1 MESEIEHIRSKL
13 FDKKLFHHQ
22 IDKIVKASEIAQ
34 SKIDNIAAH
43 DDNILKA
50 IGVIE
55 EFLRKKHR
63 LCYGG
68 QAINAHL
75 PNKYKIYDPDTS
87 VPDYDFFTL
96 DQQSDIITIFK
107 DLKNAGFT
115 QIDVREGMHEGT
127 GKIYVDYVPVADIT
141 AINPKLYK
149 MLSVREFKT
158 DGISYLDAN
167 TLRMLMYLELSR
179 PRGEVTRWPKVFE
192 RLTLFNEFIPVRS
205 CRTNQQYGGLNTNQ
219 LQFIINFIIKNKRVF
234 AGADLLDFYNTSLR
248 IRKLNT
254 KWIFTT
260 KKPILFYSSELEM
273 DANLIRAEFKFM
285 SDKTVTIKSYSS
297 KGIDI
302 IPSMKII
309 SLDKNIAVII
319 IAETG
324 CNSYFNIPIKNES
337 IRIASMDTLITL
349 YFSLGLAS
357 YFDMGSMECLANK
370 LVGISLQAR
379 ANPSKF
385 PLPFI
390 SIKCTGH
397 QPSLPSLIREKVKRI
412 IKKRTQKRVNG
423 KSIDEKILDSKQP
436 EKTNMVNKVNK
447 KWATRVNTRL
457 RLRD

>member
-13 FDKKLFHHQ
+13 FDKKHFQQQ
-22 IDKIVKASEIAQ
+22 IDKIAKASEFAQ

-43 DDNILKA
+43 NDNILKA

-75 PNKYKIYDPDTS
+75 PSRYKIYDPDTS
-87 VPDYDFFTL
+87 VPDYDFFTS
-96 DQQSDIITIFK
+96 DQHNDIINIYK
-107 DLKNAGFT
+107 DLKNAGFI

-127 GKIYVDYVPVADIT
+127 VKIYVDYVPVADIT

-149 MLSVREFKT
+149 MLSTREFKT

-205 CRTNQQYGGLNTNQ
+205 CRVTKQLYGGLNSNQ
-219 LQFIINFIIKNKRVF
+219 LQFAVNFIIKNKRVF

-248 IRKLNT
+248 KRKLNT

-260 KKPILFYSSELEM
+260 KKPIIFYSPEPEM

-285 SDKTVTIKSYSS
+285 SDKTVSIKSYSS

-309 SLDKNIAVII
+309 SLDKNVAVFII
-319 IAETG
+319 SETG
-324 CNSYFNIPIKNES
+324 CNSYFSIPVKNES

-379 ANPSKF
+379 SNPSKF

-412 IKKRTQKRVNG
+412 IKKRTQKVING
-423 KSIDEKILDSKQP
+423 TKDGTRDRIKNRIGVKKSL
-436 EKTNMVNKVNK
+436 KTVNK
-447 KWATRVNTRL
+447 KSE
-457 RLRD
+457 

>member
-127 GKIYVDYVPVADIT
+127 VKIYVDYVPVADIT

-192 RLTLFNEFIPVRS
+192 RLTLFNEFIPVKS

-436 EKTNMVNKVNK
+436 EKPNMVNKVNK

-457 RLRD
+457 K